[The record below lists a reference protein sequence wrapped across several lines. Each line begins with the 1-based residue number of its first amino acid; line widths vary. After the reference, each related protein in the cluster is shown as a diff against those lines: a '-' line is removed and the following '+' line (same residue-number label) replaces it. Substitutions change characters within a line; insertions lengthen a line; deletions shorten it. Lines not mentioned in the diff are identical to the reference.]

1 MIAAKK
7 SEKVMRF
14 GQSKVVVKDFG
25 VGKNGKSDTIYTL
38 SIQQSDGNEWRL
50 RLTWR
55 DVKHMFKLARLNYA
69 QVKATANP
77 DERVRKGVD
86 LLIESLHAED
96 RDKFLADF
104 SM

>member
-1 MIAAKK
+1 M
-7 SEKVMRF
+7 
-14 GQSKVVVKDFG
+14 
-25 VGKNGKSDTIYTL
+25 
-38 SIQQSDGNEWRL
+38 

-55 DVKHMFKLARLNYA
+55 DIKHMFKLTRLNYA

-86 LLIESLHAED
+86 LLIESLHTED